1 MIHERHDGT
10 AALDEAA
17 AGVYI
22 GDVGELV
29 VRDVQQMRQF
39 LPIRRRLIQQDE
51 ELRVCQHGPCRV
63 GLEQVLN
70 VLTDP
75 GAASLILSHAFPEGE
90 QEIGAVLM
98 LEQQVDLV
106 DIDPGVALQP
116 AVADDAVEDAVQHY
130 QHTHRQELLAKIPDI
145 IAEDAGVG
153 IHIGGLGKGVQTA
166 LRKQLDGQSHIGGLL
181 FRLAEQ
187 LRVEVLQGRGLPL
200 IPAADIVP
208 IDLRG
213 ASVNDG
219 LFLGGQLPGA
229 DELLTKRQQELGF
242 QHHRILAITVASL
255 EAMA

>member
-1 MIHERHDGT
+1 MTGKTVHERHDGT

-98 LEQQVDLV
+98 LEQQV
-106 DIDPGVALQP
+106 G
-116 AVADDAVEDAVQHY
+116 
-130 QHTHRQELLAKIPDI
+130 
-145 IAEDAGVG
+145 
-153 IHIGGLGKGVQTA
+153 
-166 LRKQLDGQSHIGGLL
+166 
-181 FRLAEQ
+181 
-187 LRVEVLQGRGLPL
+187 
-200 IPAADIVP
+200 
-208 IDLRG
+208 
-213 ASVNDG
+213 
-219 LFLGGQLPGA
+219 
-229 DELLTKRQQELGF
+229 
-242 QHHRILAITVASL
+242 
-255 EAMA
+255 